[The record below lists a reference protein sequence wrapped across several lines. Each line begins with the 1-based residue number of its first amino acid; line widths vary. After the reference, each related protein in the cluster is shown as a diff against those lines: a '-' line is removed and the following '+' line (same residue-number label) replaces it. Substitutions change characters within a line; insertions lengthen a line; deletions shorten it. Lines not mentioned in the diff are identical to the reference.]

1 MKKNINDVRKN
12 IAERKRKKVIT
23 SRTPTTH
30 KGISGPQDEEMHGY
44 PPFAVSDGFKQSS
57 KKSASLFGVQALAS
71 VLLFGVVFISEQS
84 SSAVAEQPREW
95 VSSQL
100 QEEFPFAKV
109 TAWYSDRFGG
119 PLQLVQPKEEQQ
131 SVNVALPVNGTVTE
145 PFENHGRGI
154 IMSTAQGEE
163 VKSIKEGTV
172 IFAGNDPETKK
183 TVIIQ
188 HQDDSNTIYGF
199 LSTIDVH
206 LYEHI
211 QAQETVGLLNEKDG
225 NEFFFAIEKDKQ
237 YLDPAAVIKVD
248 GDS

>member
-1 MKKNINDVRKN
+1 
-12 IAERKRKKVIT
+12 
-23 SRTPTTH
+23 
-30 KGISGPQDEEMHGY
+30 
-44 PPFAVSDGFKQSS
+44 
-57 KKSASLFGVQALAS
+57 
-71 VLLFGVVFISEQS
+71 
-84 SSAVAEQPREW
+84 
-95 VSSQL
+95 
-100 QEEFPFAKV
+100 
-109 TAWYSDRFGG
+109 
-119 PLQLVQPKEEQQ
+119 
-131 SVNVALPVNGTVTE
+131 
-145 PFENHGRGI
+145 
-154 IMSTAQGEE
+154 MSTAQGEE

-248 GDS
+248 GGS